1 MAVAERPGGDPAPG
15 GGDSSDLE
23 ASYGGSSGSSSGG
36 PSDGSR
42 ARRARRLAAYNVVG
56 AQEGGWSLTP
66 MENLLR
72 GVRNESEF
80 LALELYSMD
89 GVVGYLLRT
98 DHGVGMTGML
108 SSYFPQAKVSS
119 LPFEHGAPSDRL
131 DWMYLAEGEQ
141 AFVQTLY
148 LEDQP
153 FLPLRIFEDHTLRES
168 EMDPLA
174 GLIGVLGNATH
185 GDDESRGRR
194 LGVRL
199 LMRPA
204 RESWNAP
211 WRARMQQRRD
221 GDDRTKPE
229 PQGSTSSLA
238 VGLVMAAG
246 LLAGANFML
255 WVNDHTMWLVPANA
269 GMLAAGIGGAA
280 LWGKLGSGKKRAFI
294 DEQLVEAKLKSLA
307 FNTEVQ
313 LVRVFPDVMSDY
325 EEDQAHEDLA
335 SLVDCL
341 RSYDDPVGNSW
352 RMGKMSR
359 FRGVD
364 VFNEAPYQDDGDKRK
379 QVLKHPFRYGSQ
391 HMDWLSKSD
400 AMRTVLSARE
410 VASLWHPPLGSEEM
424 ASMER
429 SASVHLVPFLGDLT
443 GPDADSGPR
452 VGMVGAR
459 YDSVL
464 RLPDSALAK
473 HTLLLG
479 KSGGGKSTLLK
490 HVVHHKLLRKA
501 DGLDDS
507 AIVVVDPHADLVRDI
522 LTFVPPKIADRVRL
536 LDFGRLDR
544 VPGINVLDPLL
555 FPDRDRCVDTIV
567 TTLRYLWDAWGNRLE
582 DILKR
587 NFLIMYEFNDHP
599 KTKRQDMLTFLD
611 ILKLIDDGVTAQ
623 SSRGGAVQRS
633 SFQAYVL
640 ERVSDPSLTAW
651 FDQFLNWGRETKGDA
666 VGPVHSRVGA
676 YASSQRASVVMGQRE
691 STIILSDILN
701 EGLVLLVST
710 ASGSIGQEPAA
721 LMGGTMISLVESAL
735 RAQEDLPAD
744 ERKKCLL
751 CCDEFQTVTGANWE
765 GMFAEIRKYGG
776 CLCLATQSLAR
787 LDTGDRKLKSALLAN
802 AGCLV
807 GYQLSAEDAHI
818 VSEEMDPTRVA
829 PHHLTNLDAHHCI
842 VRINSSR
849 KCYPAFTMQTLAPP
863 DSVSGSADNVAA
875 VVRASEKY
883 TLDWETAHSRLRE
896 DIQRKASGRFY
907 TMLSDIEDDEGAG
920 GDGIDPGPDDGK
932 PDGGPGPGA
941 GGPAKEEPKAPSGG
955 PELFGSQSALNKT
968 REALYRGQQATRNAE
983 TSVDAAAP
991 SLAEAGG
998 PVASEGSPVPPGGDS
1013 SSLPVADS
1021 PAPGGEVPIEL
1032 AAAPVDGVALSD
1044 ADAGAGLDGANGGA
1058 SVSEEAVAAEVLL
1071 PVVEPSRDVT
1081 PQPLR
1086 SAGPAREA
1094 GSVAVSGEEPS
1105 DLGSGASADLPPWG
1119 EGELRRQA
1127 GPDVPAGD
1135 GLGTSAA
1142 SHGFRRPARNALERD
1157 PEGKILKIRYW
1168 DREFPVGPDGR
1179 VQGGVFTG
1187 CFAEQVASSHTSLEI
1202 LADVFS
1208 LPSWDAGFNSLL
1220 WQKGE
1225 AVRTKWWDQA
1235 YEPARRAIRREL
1247 EADVRLDVTALEEAV
1262 VAARQEHGDLQS
1274 QLESVLQRCGVSSL
1288 DELELTLNRNDMERH
1303 LEGVVQESFEQ
1314 RPRSLDQLRGSF
1326 QRRLG

>member
-1 MAVAERPGGDPAPG
+1 MAVAERPGPDPGAG
-15 GGDSSDLE
+15 GVDSPEVGPSP
-23 ASYGGSSGSSSGG
+23 GSSGGG
-36 PSDGSR
+36 GKH
-42 ARRARRLAAYNVVG
+42 RRARRLAAYSVVG

-108 SSYFPQAKVSS
+108 SSYFPQAKVAS

-131 DWMYLAEGEQ
+131 DWMYLGEGEQ
-141 AFVQTLY
+141 ALVQTLY

-204 RESWNAP
+204 RESWNAQ
-211 WRARMQQRRD
+211 WRDRMQQRRD
-221 GDDRTKPE
+221 GDDRSKPE

-238 VGLVMAAG
+238 VGLVMGAG
-246 LLAGANFML
+246 LLAGVNFML
-255 WVNDHTMWLVPANA
+255 WANDHMMWLVPANA

-313 LVRVFPDVMSDY
+313 LVRVFPDAMADY
-325 EEDQAHEDLA
+325 EEDQAYEDLA

-352 RMGKMSR
+352 RLGKMTR

-364 VFNEAPYQDDGDKRK
+364 IFNEAPFQDDGDKRK
-379 QVLKHPFRYGSQ
+379 QILKHPFRYGSQ
-391 HMDWLSKSD
+391 HMDWLSKAD

-501 DGLDDS
+501 EGLDDS

-522 LTFVPPKIADRVRL
+522 LTFVPPQIADRVRL

-599 KTKRQDMLTFLD
+599 RTKRQDMLTFLD

-623 SSRGGAVQRS
+623 SSRGGGTQRS
-633 SFQAYVL
+633 SFQQYVL

-691 STIILSDILN
+691 STIILSDILK

-735 RAQEDLPAD
+735 RAQEDVPAD

-849 KCYPAFTMQTLAPP
+849 KCYPAFTMKTLAPP

-896 DIQRKASGRFY
+896 DIQRKASGQFY
-907 TMLSDIEDDEGAG
+907 TMLSDLAEDEGEE
-920 GDGIDPGPDDGK
+920 GDGPSGNGPDDGGK
-932 PDGGPGPGA
+932 PDGGPVT
-941 GGPAKEEPKAPSGG
+941 GGPSVVKEQPKPATGG
-955 PELFGSQSALNKT
+955 PELFGSASALDKT
-968 REALYRGQQATRNAE
+968 RQALRSGQQPARSAE
-983 TSVDAAAP
+983 
-991 SLAEAGG
+991 
-998 PVASEGSPVPPGGDS
+998 SPS
-1013 SSLPVADS
+1013 SSPVADS
-1021 PAPGGEVPIEL
+1021 DQPCVKGREAPAEATAEAAAEALGEAPVSSSAAGE
-1032 AAAPVDGVALSD
+1032 AAAPGPVSAAEAVPDSLGSD
-1044 ADAGAGLDGANGGA
+1044 R
-1058 SVSEEAVAAEVLL
+1058 AVAAASSSVGEEAKPLVPL
-1071 PVVEPSRDVT
+1071 PAQPSPGGT

-1086 SAGPAREA
+1086 QAAGAR
-1094 GSVAVSGEEPS
+1094 
-1105 DLGSGASADLPPWG
+1105 DGSGAASSGQAEPGAAVPADVVQSTAG
-1119 EGELRRQA
+1119 DGDFRRQA

-1135 GLGTSAA
+1135 GLGTSAS
-1142 SHGFRRPARNALERD
+1142 SHAFRRRARNALERD
-1157 PEGKILKIRYW
+1157 AEGTIVRIRYW
-1168 DREFPVGPDGR
+1168 DREFPVGADGR
-1179 VQGGVFTG
+1179 IEGGVFSG

-1208 LPSWDAGFNSLL
+1208 LAPWDGGFTSLL
-1220 WQKGE
+1220 WQKGD
-1225 AVRTKWWDQA
+1225 AVRSKWWDQA

-1247 EADVRLDVTALEEAV
+1247 EADLKLDMSALEDAV
-1262 VAARQEHGDLQS
+1262 AAARQEHGDLQS
-1274 QLESVLQRCGVSSL
+1274 QLASVLERCGVSSL
-1288 DELELTLNRNDMERH
+1288 EELEKTLNRNDMERH
-1303 LEGVVQESFEQ
+1303 LEGVVQESFEP
-1314 RPRSLDQLRGSF
+1314 RPRSLDQVGGGL
-1326 QRRLG
+1326 QRRLS